1 MRRKNNNREIEVDEI
16 FLDQKNAP
24 GFHQENMEG
33 VLENP
38 IKNRIFWFL
47 GVFLVSMLTVF
58 GLRVGYL
65 QLARGEELKDRSEKN
80 YLRVVSLETQRGI
93 IYDRDGNL
101 LAYDEVIEAE
111 NLRKYPSA
119 GFLHVLGFLTAPEK
133 EGGAPKGASGL
144 EATYDEILRGSP
156 DKNIEEIDAKGN
168 ILGQGILEKG
178 QEGKNILTG
187 LSRDLNIKLAGA
199 INSTKEER
207 GFKGGAGIFM
217 DIKSGE
223 ILALASAPEFD
234 PNLLEQKNTSEEIN
248 KLLHDEGKPF

>member
-1 MRRKNNNREIEVDEI
+1 M
-16 FLDQKNAP
+16 
-24 GFHQENMEG
+24 
-33 VLENP
+33 
-38 IKNRIFWFL
+38 
-47 GVFLVSMLTVF
+47 
-58 GLRVGYL
+58 GYL

-101 LAYDEVIEAE
+101 LAYDEVIEAK

-178 QEGKNILTG
+178 QEIV
-187 LSRDLNIKLAGA
+187 SED
-199 INSTKEER
+199 NS
-207 GFKGGAGIFM
+207 
-217 DIKSGE
+217 
-223 ILALASAPEFD
+223 LALVSCYPPGKDLQRITVQA
-234 PNLLEQKNTSEEIN
+234 EI
-248 KLLHDEGKPF
+248 DSF